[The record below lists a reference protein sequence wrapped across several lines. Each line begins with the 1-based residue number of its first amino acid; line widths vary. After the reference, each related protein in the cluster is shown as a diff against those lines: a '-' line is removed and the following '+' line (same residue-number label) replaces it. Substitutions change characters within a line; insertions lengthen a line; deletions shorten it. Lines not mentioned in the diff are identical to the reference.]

1 MSDHKGASD
10 NRSLL
15 LKYAGLATQWII
27 IILVSIYAGK
37 KSDIWFRFKQPLF
50 AWILPLLSI
59 LGMLIHIIRDTSAPK
74 KK

>member
-1 MSDHKGASD
+1 MSDRKGSSD

-15 LKYAGLATQWII
+15 LKYAGLATQWAI

-37 KSDIWFRFKQPLF
+37 KTDIWFRFKQPIW
-50 AWILPLLSI
+50 AWVLPLLSI
-59 LGMLIHIIRDTSAPK
+59 LGMLIHIIRDTSNPK